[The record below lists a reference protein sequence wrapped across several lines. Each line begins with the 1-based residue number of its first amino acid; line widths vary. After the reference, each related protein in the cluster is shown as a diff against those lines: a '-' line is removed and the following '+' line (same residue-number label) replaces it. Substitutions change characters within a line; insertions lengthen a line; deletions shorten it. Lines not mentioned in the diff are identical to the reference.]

1 MYAFWL
7 GQCMVYYGPSK
18 FIMGRA
24 TKLKVFLSLQ
34 ALYIR
39 PEGGI
44 MLGKTWYYLIWGVRW
59 DICQLLRS
67 VLGLLW
73 AGLVY
78 YGEGHQTQG
87 IFIIAGSWYPSWR
100 KIYAG
105 EDMILP
111 HLGGE
116 MRYMPIASISTGFI
130 MGRASLLW
138 GGPPNSRYFYHCRHF
153 ISVLKDEKCRR
164 T

>member
-1 MYAFWL
+1 MYAFWW
-7 GQCMVYYGPSK
+7 GQYMVYYGPSK

-24 TKLKVFLSLQ
+24 TKVKVFLSLQ

-87 IFIIAGSWYPSWR
+87 IFIFAGTLYPYKR
-100 KIYAG
+100 MKNAG
-105 EDMILP
+105 EPNLRDHFAIM
-111 HLGGE
+111 
-116 MRYMPIASISTGFI
+116 TCFI
-130 MGRASLLW
+130 MGRPNLTGGLRIW
-138 GGPPNSRYFYHCRHF
+138 GFSAHCTVPQKRRLPF
-153 ISVLKDEKCRR
+153 ITQKPG
-164 T
+164 TT